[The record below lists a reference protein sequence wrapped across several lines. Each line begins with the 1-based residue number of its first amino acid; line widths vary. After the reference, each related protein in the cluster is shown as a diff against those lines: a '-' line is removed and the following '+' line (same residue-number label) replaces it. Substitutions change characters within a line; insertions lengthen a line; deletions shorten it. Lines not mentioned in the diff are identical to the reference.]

1 MLSFDVVFAGC
12 ASLSSNA
19 QALPV
24 AQITIDTPHGPA
36 AFDVEVAADAQSQ
49 QTGLMYRREMAANAG
64 MLFDLHKP
72 QFASF
77 WMKNTYLPL
86 DLLFVRADGTIS
98 TIEPNAIPLSTDSIA
113 SAEPVE
119 AVIELNGGRAH
130 QLGIKPGARVH
141 GSIFRN

>member
-1 MLSFDVVFAGC
+1 M
-12 ASLSSNA
+12 
-19 QALPV
+19 
-24 AQITIDTPHGPA
+24 AQISIDTPHGPA

-49 QTGLMYRREMAANAG
+49 HMGLMYRRELAANAG

-72 QFASF
+72 QFVSF

-98 TIEPNAIPLSTDSIA
+98 TIEPNAIPLSTGSIP

-141 GSIFRN
+141 GSIFGN